1 MLKNKG
7 NSGIISS
14 VINMVKA
21 VLFDLDGTL
30 ADTLTDLATS
40 ANYALAHFGFPTH
53 ETEKYKYFVGNG
65 MSVLVSRILP
75 EDKRDDKTHATV
87 KKVFL
92 SHYGAHYADN
102 TRAYSGVPEVVAALK
117 EKGIKVAVVTNK
129 AHEAAIKVLEKLY
142 PNTFDVIC
150 GQRDGI
156 PTKPAP
162 DMPLSVMAKLGVKP
176 EECAFVGDS
185 GPDAATGVN
194 CGATP
199 IGVLW
204 GFRTADEL
212 RENGAKYLAATPE
225 ELLSVILSL

>member
-1 MLKNKG
+1 ML
-7 NSGIISS
+7 
-14 VINMVKA
+14 KA

-40 ANYALAHFGFPTH
+40 VNHALSHFGFPTH

-65 MSVLVSRILP
+65 MSVLVTRVLP
-75 EDKRDDKTHATV
+75 EDKRDKKTHAEV
-87 KKVFL
+87 KTEFL
-92 SHYGAHYADN
+92 SHYAKHYADN
-102 TRAYSGVPEVVAALK
+102 TRVYSGLPEVVSTLK

-129 AHEAAIKVLEKLY
+129 AHAAAIDVVKKLY
-142 PNTFDVIC
+142 PDTFDIVL
-150 GQRDGI
+150 GQKEGV

-162 DMPLSVMAKLGVKP
+162 DMPLEVMRQLGVKP

-194 CGATP
+194 CGAVP

-204 GFRTADEL
+204 GFRAADEL
-212 RENGAKYLAATPE
+212 RENGAKYLAATPK

>member
-1 MLKNKG
+1 ML
-7 NSGIISS
+7 
-14 VINMVKA
+14 KA

-40 ANYALAHFGFPTH
+40 VNHALSHFGFPTH

-65 MSVLVSRILP
+65 MSVLVTRVLP
-75 EDKRDDKTHATV
+75 EDKRDEKTHAEV
-87 KKVFL
+87 KAEFL
-92 SHYGAHYADN
+92 SHYAKHYADN
-102 TRAYSGVPEVVAALK
+102 TRVYSGLPEVVSTLK

-129 AHEAAIKVLEKLY
+129 AHAAAINVVEKLY
-142 PNTFDVIC
+142 PDTFDIVL
-150 GQRDGI
+150 GQKEGV

-162 DMPLSVMAKLGVKP
+162 DMPLEVMRQLGVKP
-176 EECAFVGDS
+176 EECVFVGDS

-194 CGATP
+194 CGAVP

-212 RENGAKYLAATPE
+212 RENGAKYLAATPK